1 MATKKSVSKISDK
14 LTKVNENFT
23 VQMYDNGYMF
33 EISGRDADGDY
44 KTAKIMVTTVT
55 QLIALIEEAA
65 DMERDD

>member
-1 MATKKSVSKISDK
+1 
-14 LTKVNENFT
+14 
-23 VQMYDNGYMF
+23 MYDNGYMF
-33 EISGRDADGDY
+33 EISGRDADNDY